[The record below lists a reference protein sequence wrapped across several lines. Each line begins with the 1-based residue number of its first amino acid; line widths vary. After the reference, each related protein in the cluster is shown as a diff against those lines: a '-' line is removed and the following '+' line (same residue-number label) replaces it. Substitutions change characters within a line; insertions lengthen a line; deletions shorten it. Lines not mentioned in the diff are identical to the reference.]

1 MQKGYKNKAV
11 ILMIVFA
18 VTITGCSQGQLQS
31 IENENS
37 IGNVVKSSEKS
48 DEKIIKIDFNQ
59 KFLNISGKSAEE
71 VVEEIKDGGNC
82 LDIYENEDGTVTVEI
97 SEEQQEY
104 WEVSRG
110 KMMKELEEQLQ
121 GYGENYRLEH
131 NDSFTEVNAY
141 YNQELPVDKA
151 IVYVRYAVFLCASYQ
166 LFSGVNCNEWKVVI
180 NVYNSDTGK
189 LVKTGDSDVDLTYNN
204 SDWEASK

>member
-18 VTITGCSQGQLQS
+18 VAITGCSQGKIQS

-48 DEKIIKIDFNQ
+48 DEKIIKIDFDQ

-110 KMMKELEEQLQ
+110 KLMNELEEQLQ
-121 GYGENYRLEH
+121 GYDENYHLEH
-131 NDSFTEVNAY
+131 NDSFTEVSIY
-141 YNQELPVDKA
+141 YNQELPWDKA
-151 IVYVRYAVFLCASYQ
+151 GVYVMYAEFLCASYQ
-166 LFSGVNCNEWKVVI
+166 LFAGVDSEEWRVVI
-180 NVYNSDTGK
+180 NIYNSDTGN
-189 LVKTGDSDVDLTYNN
+189 LVKSGSSDVDLTYNN